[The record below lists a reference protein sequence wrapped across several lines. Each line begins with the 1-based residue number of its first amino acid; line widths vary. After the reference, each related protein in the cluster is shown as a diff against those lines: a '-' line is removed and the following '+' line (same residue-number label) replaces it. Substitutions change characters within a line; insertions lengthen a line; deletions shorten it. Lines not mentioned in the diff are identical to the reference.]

1 MVNLPKRQPRCHP
14 EPLNFTRAEGNT
26 ADKTNFSR
34 SSPAAARTASAL
46 CSWGICPVFLPLN
59 TKEKHPLLVTLA
71 KDQFQRALGSSLV
84 LPPLQPTQS
93 IRQGLCIVKLYL
105 IADIPSC
112 LVPVSCSLSPSLA
125 PSFSLSP
132 HPRTQTHART
142 EGAPPSPNRCRER

>member
-1 MVNLPKRQPRCHP
+1 MSPGATKLHQGWRQYCRQDEFLSVVSGCSADSERALLLGYLPCI
-14 EPLNFTRAEGNT
+14 
-26 ADKTNFSR
+26 
-34 SSPAAARTASAL
+34 SSS
-46 CSWGICPVFLPLN
+46 N

-132 HPRTQTHART
+132 PPAHTNTRTHR